1 MCREMLQKLANAQPP
16 FTTASPCQIDKVRL
30 LEAAGCVKAFIR
42 PVHIGPDDCARLDP
56 AKVAEV
62 TARGR
67 QTLNRASIA
76 RDLAS
81 ERGEIHH
88 AKS

>member
-1 MCREMLQKLANAQPP
+1 MCREMLQKLANAQRP
-16 FTTASPCQIDKVRL
+16 FTTASPSQIDKVRL
-30 LEAAGCVKAFIR
+30 LEAAGYVKAFIR
-42 PVHIGPDDCARLDP
+42 PVHIDPDDCARQDP
-56 AKVAEV
+56 AEV

-67 QTLNRASIA
+67 QTLNQASIA